1 MAATETYINGAVAAG
16 DKTVKLAAY
25 TAPSGRAKPLLRV
38 DDEIMLITDTTSS
51 PTLGVVRGYM
61 GTLAAAHNLY
71 AGVTYGAPNDMQTS
85 KGPTH
90 ASPSITLPRV
100 QFNTQEMTATGAT
113 GTTAAPVTVPLP
125 AYLNATGAS
134 GAGIN
139 LPVPVAGDKAMIR
152 NAMTGVLKIYCV
164 GGTING
170 TTGTTAVSVTATG
183 NLTAWADCATAGAWY
198 VLGNT

>member
-1 MAATETYINGAVAAG
+1 MAETTLNGAVGAS

-38 DDEIMLITDTTSS
+38 DDEIMLITDNSAS

-61 GTLAAAHNLY
+61 GTVAAAHTTQ
-71 AGVTYGAPNDMQTS
+71 AGVTYGPPGDLQTS
-85 KGPTH
+85 KGPTQ
-90 ASPSITLPRV
+90 ANPSVSNPRITFNV
-100 QFNTQEMTATGAT
+100 QEATATGAT
-113 GTTAAPVTVPLP
+113 GSTAAAVTVPLP
-125 AYLNATGAS
+125 AYVNCTGAS

-139 LPVPVAGDKAMIR
+139 LPVPVAGDQAMLR

-183 NLTAWADCATAGAWY
+183 NLTAWANCATAGAWY